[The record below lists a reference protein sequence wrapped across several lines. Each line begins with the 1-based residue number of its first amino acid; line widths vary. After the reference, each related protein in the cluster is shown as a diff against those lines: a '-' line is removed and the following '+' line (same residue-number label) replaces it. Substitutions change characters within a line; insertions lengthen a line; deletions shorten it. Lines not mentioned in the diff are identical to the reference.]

1 VKCLAGLRFKNRIQV
16 FETGNRYK
24 LKERAK
30 VFICRIAVFLC
41 ALTLLAP
48 PPALAQGAPRPFWVC
63 VGADGERK
71 AQDRACSTNE
81 QTVSAPPGAM
91 PPRPSVRPSPSFTA
105 EIKLT
110 TADAAPPAPAGARPN
125 PFKPIV
131 DVAVNGMSMI
141 AAVLLA
147 IGAIKVLLIKATK
160 REKTGG
166 PDRQPGGQS
175 NRRDSNRSSGSPS
188 PTPSWERYATDPVS
202 QARTE
207 PASQPRSAPTAKPAA
222 APLAWNIALIRELE
236 WKRFEELCAQ
246 FWSRK
251 GYPAR
256 LSGPGA
262 DGGVD
267 VVIADQR
274 DPGKIFAVAQCKSWS
289 SKPVGVEPVRALW
302 GAKDHFKANLA
313 LFYGLSGFTPD
324 ARAFAEG
331 KHLKLISGEE
341 LLQQI
346 MAMPDQDRATLL
358 AAITRGDYT
367 TPTCPTCDIKMNRR
381 SGKDGKPDFWG
392 CNNFRRCGAKPIP
405 CRGN

>member
-1 VKCLAGLRFKNRIQV
+1 M
-16 FETGNRYK
+16 
-24 LKERAK
+24 ERAK
-30 VFICRIAVFLC
+30 VFICQIAAFLV
-41 ALTLLAP
+41 ALILLAQ
-48 PPALAQGAPRPFWVC
+48 PPAFAQGTPRPFWVC

-71 AQDRACSTNE
+71 AQDRACSTDE
-81 QTVSAPPGAM
+81 ETVSAPSGAM
-91 PPRPSVRPSPSFTA
+91 PTRHPVEQSPAFGT

-110 TADAAPPAPAGARPN
+110 AASTPSPAEPRPN
-125 PFKPIV
+125 PFKPIT
-131 DVAVNGMSMI
+131 DVAVKGLGMI

-160 REKTGG
+160 REKTGR
-166 PDRQPGGQS
+166 PTSRSSSQT
-175 NRRDSNRSSGSPS
+175 NWRDSPASSRSNPV
-188 PTPSWERYATDPVS
+188 PTPSWERYGTDAATLAGAEPTP
-202 QARTE
+202 R
-207 PASQPRSAPTAKPAA
+207 PAST
-222 APLAWNIALIRELE
+222 PLTWNMTLIRELE

-246 FWSRK
+246 FWTSK

-274 DPGKIFAVAQCKSWS
+274 DPGKNFAVAQCKSWS

-324 ARAFAEG
+324 ARTFAEG

-346 MAMPDQDRATLL
+346 MAMPDQDRAVLL

-367 TPTCPTCDIKMNRR
+367 TPTCPTCDIKMHRR
-381 SGKDGKPDFWG
+381 AGKDGKPDFWG
-392 CNNFRRCGAKPIP
+392 CNNFRRCGARPIV
-405 CRGN
+405 CRG